1 MPDKK
6 TVPFR
11 DERRPENKVCESE
24 IYRINCI
31 NYLRD
36 LLFSEPLEELDELR
50 LPEEDGLDS
59 VLPEDTEELLLL
71 CERGVETLASDDLEL
86 EVLLTEGDELLEAD
100 LVWLTAGWDLPT
112 FEFPLLAEDTVPLP

>member
-1 MPDKK
+1 MDHISGPLNYTSHHPTVYFDMCIAGQRTLPDKK
-6 TVPFR
+6 TDPFR

-50 LPEEDGLDS
+50 LPEEEGLDS

-71 CERGVETLASDDLEL
+71 
-86 EVLLTEGDELLEAD
+86 
-100 LVWLTAGWDLPT
+100 
-112 FEFPLLAEDTVPLP
+112 